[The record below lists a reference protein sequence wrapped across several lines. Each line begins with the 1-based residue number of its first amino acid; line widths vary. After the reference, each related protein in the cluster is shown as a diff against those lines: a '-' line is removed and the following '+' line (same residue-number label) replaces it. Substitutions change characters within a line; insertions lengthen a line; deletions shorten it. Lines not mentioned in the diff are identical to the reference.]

1 MRSSLTA
8 LLLAQLSAATGLAP
22 AAAHEAAP
30 GWSYDPWCC
39 GGLDC
44 QPISPDNVS
53 ITKDGFLVTLSE
65 GEHMT
70 ARRDHERLFGFDD
83 VRESRDQNYHACILP
98 RTQEFRCLYVPPF
111 GF

>member
-1 MRSSLTA
+1 MRPSLIVSA
-8 LLLAQLSAATGLAP
+8 FGLAFAATL
-22 AAAHEAAP
+22 AAAHDAP
-30 GWSYDPWCC
+30 TGWSYDPWCC
-39 GGLDC
+39 GGHDC
-44 QPISPDNVS
+44 QPIPAENVS
-53 ITKDGFLVTLSE
+53 ITEDGFLVTLSE

-83 VRESRDQNYHACILP
+83 VRESQDQNYHACILP

>member
-1 MRSSLTA
+1 MRPSLTA
-8 LLLAQLSAATGLAP
+8 LLLAHLSAATGLAP

-39 GGLDC
+39 GGQDC